1 MKNPFKS
8 VEENIDRVISGGF
21 VPQILGLVIVIITV
35 LTIFMFVSFCFGCTF
50 SRGDGEGVDSLLG
63 VVYHFFRA
71 GNIDIYI
78 EEDGGMFTRLF
89 TIVIAFF
96 GLVLLNGLLITTFS
110 NIVQRR
116 VDSIENGSV
125 VYGGIRDHY
134 VIIGY
139 GKLTICTIDNIFKRY
154 FPDYKVSSERR
165 RVLKSIPKILILTG
179 CQIDAVRSEIYS
191 RVPRY
196 LEKRIFLYSGN
207 IESEEHIE
215 HLNIDRAKEVFILG
229 DSDSSGRDSKN
240 LACVRMIS
248 RLRGRNRSGILQV
261 NVQFDRTPSYSNI
274 QKLDIP
280 EEYITFGGDTK
291 PNIYFRPFNFYEDW
305 GRLLWGYYAD
315 DRYMPLDAVC
325 ETESGRRLH
334 IGLDAA
340 TSDKHVHLVIVGFN
354 RMGRALL
361 LNALRICHYVN
372 YHCDDPSTKTRITV
386 IDKNMEALLPSFRSQ
401 YPYVEGQIT
410 DIDISFLNADIGDA
424 DSRRMIDAS
433 ARNADTLLTIAV
445 CISDPDQSLAIG
457 LSLPESVYYLKE
469 RVAGTKDRITAN
481 CVRTQV
487 LVRQALQNGLGE
499 LLNNDA
505 GRYRNVRIFGTLTD
519 GMSANLLD
527 DTLPMMVDVSYEL
540 LQDSDSFRDKYLSGE
555 LCMPEGVTD
564 SWVRMSENKRWSNRY
579 QVDMFGTYKAVL
591 AQNGICDISLCDK
604 IDDYLLDKL
613 ADCEHRRWIAE
624 RSVSGWRQIERGE
637 SRMDVFMHHDKFV
650 PYDMLDESEREKS
663 RIVIRNV
670 LVLDELLRKYCKKR
684 R

>member
-21 VPQILGLVIVIITV
+21 VPQILGLAIVIITV

-50 SRGDGEGVDSLLG
+50 SRGNGEDVDSLLG

-71 GNIDIYI
+71 GNIDIYT
-78 EEDGGMFTRLF
+78 EENGGMFTRLF

-116 VDSIENGSV
+116 VDSIENGAV
-125 VYGGIRDHY
+125 VYGSIRDHY

-139 GKLTICTIDNIFKRY
+139 GRLTICTIDNIFKRY
-154 FPDYKVSSERR
+154 FPDYKVSSDRR

-191 RVPRY
+191 RIPRY

-240 LACVRMIS
+240 LACVRLIS
-248 RLRGRNRSGILQV
+248 RLRGKNRGGILQV

-280 EEYITFGGDTK
+280 EEYITFRGDTK

-305 GRLLWGYYAD
+305 GRLLWGYFAD
-315 DRYMPLDAVC
+315 DKYMPLDAVC

-334 IGLDAA
+334 IGLDDN
-340 TSDKHVHLVIVGFN
+340 TSGKHVHLVIAGFN

-361 LNALRICHYVN
+361 LNALRICHFVN
-372 YHCDDPSTKTRITV
+372 YNRDDPSTKTRITV
-386 IDKNMEALLPSFRSQ
+386 IDKNMEALLPSFLSQ
-401 YPYVEGQIT
+401 YPYIESQIT

-424 DSRRMIDAS
+424 CSRKIIDAS
-433 ARNADTLLTIAV
+433 ARDADTLLTIAV
-445 CISDPDQSLAIG
+445 CMSDPDQSLAIG
-457 LSLPESVYYLKE
+457 LSLPESVYYLKD
-469 RVAGTKDRITAN
+469 RVVGTKDSIAAN
-481 CVRTQV
+481 GVRTQV

-499 LLNNDA
+499 LLNDDA
-505 GRYRNVRIFGTLTD
+505 GRYRNVRVFGTLTD

-555 LCMPEGVTD
+555 LRMPEGVTD

-591 AQNGICDISLCDK
+591 AQNGICDVSHCDK
-604 IDDYLLDKL
+604 IDDCLLDKL

-624 RSVSGWRQIERGE
+624 RSVSGWRQIERDE
-637 SRMDVFMHHDKFV
+637 SRMDIFMHHDKFV

>member
-21 VPQILGLVIVIITV
+21 LPQILGLVIVIITV

-50 SRGDGEGVDSLLG
+50 SRENGEGVDSLLG

-71 GNIDIYI
+71 GNIDIYE
-78 EEDGGMFTRLF
+78 EEDGGMFTRMF

-191 RVPRY
+191 RIPRY

-248 RLRGRNRSGILQV
+248 RLRGKNRNGILQV

-280 EEYITFGGDTK
+280 DEYITFGGDTK

-315 DRYMPLDAVC
+315 DKYMPLDVVC
-325 ETESGRRLH
+325 ENEFGQRLH
-334 IGLDAA
+334 IGLDDA
-340 TSDKHVHLVIVGFN
+340 TSGKHVHLVIVGFN

-372 YHCDDPSTKTRITV
+372 YHRDDSSTKTRITV

-410 DIDISFLNADIGDA
+410 DIDISFLNADIADA

-433 ARNADTLLTIAV
+433 ARDADTLLTIAV
-445 CISDPDQSLAIG
+445 CINDPDQSLAIG

-469 RVAGTKDRITAN
+469 RVAGTKDRIAAN
-481 CVRTQV
+481 GVRTQV

-499 LLNNDA
+499 LLNDDA
-505 GRYRNVRIFGTLTD
+505 GRYRNVRVFGTLTD

-527 DTLPMMVDVSYEL
+527 DTLPMMVDVCYEL

-555 LCMPEGVTD
+555 LRMPEGVTD

-604 IDDYLLDKL
+604 IDDCLLDKL

-670 LVLDELLRKYCKKR
+670 LVLDELLRKYCKQR